1 MSEKVLEKDNVI
13 EFEKKIPDIRK
24 DFPILNRKIN
34 EVPLVYFDNAATSQK
49 PESVINEMRRYFEE
63 YNSNVHR
70 VGHTM
75 GQEASVAYEET
86 RQKISKLINSK
97 TDKEII
103 FTSNATESI
112 NLVSWSWGRENI
124 QEGDEIIVS
133 IMEHHSNFI
142 PWQQLAIEKK
152 AILKIVDIKDNY
164 EFDINSFKSLITE
177 KTKIVAVTMMSNVLG
192 SITPVKEICE
202 IAHKYNAKV
211 LIDASQSVTQMKID
225 VQDIDCDFM
234 VFTGHKMC
242 GPTGIGVLYGKY
254 EILEKMPPF
263 LMGGGMIVTVTQN
276 ESVWEAP
283 PQRFEAGTPKI
294 AEVIGLGKAIDYL
307 NDLGIENIRE
317 YEKYLTHY
325 LIEKLS
331 EIEGITI
338 YGPIDPDKRGSAV
351 AFKIGNIHS
360 HDIGSLLDE
369 LGIAVRIGHHCAMPL
384 HQKLNIDRT
393 IRASLYFYNTKQEV
407 DYFINSLKKAVKIFK
422 KFI

>member
-1 MSEKVLEKDNVI
+1 MSEKVLEKNILID
-13 EFEKKIPDIRK
+13 FEKNINEIRK

-34 EVPLVYFDNAATSQK
+34 ELPLVYFDNAATSQK
-49 PESVINEMRRYFEE
+49 PSIVIDEMKRYFEE

-75 GQEASVAYEET
+75 GQESSIAYEET
-86 RQKISKLINSK
+86 RQKLAKLINSK

-112 NLVSWSWGRENI
+112 NLVAWSWGRNNI
-124 QEGDEIIVS
+124 NEGDEIIVS

-142 PWQQLAIEKK
+142 PWQQLALEKK
-152 AILKIVDIKDNY
+152 AVLKIIDIKENY
-164 EFDINSFKSLITE
+164 ELDMDSFKSLITD
-177 KTKIVAVTMMSNVLG
+177 KTKLVAITMMSNVLG
-192 SITPVKEICE
+192 TITPVKEICE
-202 IAHKYNAKV
+202 IAHEYNAKV

-254 EILEKMPPF
+254 EILENMPPF
-263 LMGGGMIVTVTQN
+263 LMGGGMIVTVTAQ
-276 ESVWEAP
+276 ESTWEAP
-283 PQRFEAGTPKI
+283 PQRFEAGTPRI
-294 AEVIGLGKAIDYL
+294 SEVIGLGKAIDYL
-307 NDLGIENIRE
+307 NKIGIENIRE

-325 LIEKLS
+325 LIERLS
-331 EIEGITI
+331 EIEGLEI
-338 YGPIDPDKRGSAV
+338 YGSKDTEKRGSAV

-360 HDIGSLLDE
+360 HDIGALLDE

-407 DYFINSLKKAVKIFK
+407 DYFINSLKKAVKMFK
-422 KFI
+422 KFL